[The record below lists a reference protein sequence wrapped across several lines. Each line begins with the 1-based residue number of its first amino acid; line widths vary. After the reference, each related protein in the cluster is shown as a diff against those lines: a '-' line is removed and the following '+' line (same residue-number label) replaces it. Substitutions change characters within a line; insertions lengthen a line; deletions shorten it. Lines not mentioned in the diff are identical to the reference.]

1 MSENKTKCS
10 FDAHKELESISFCQK
25 CQIYMCKEC
34 EKLHSKLFLNH
45 HKFEVDKNNPEIFTG
60 LCNERNHFYELKYF
74 CKTHNKLCCSECITK
89 IKNKKIGKHTDCD
102 ICLIEDIEKDK
113 KEKLEENIKCLEDL
127 SINLQQSIND
137 MKILLEKIE
146 KEKEDIKINIQ
157 KIFTKI
163 RNCINEKEDEL
174 LLIVDN
180 KFEEEYFNEK
190 INKNIE
196 KLPIKVKKSLEKG
209 KTIKEK
215 WNENELII
223 KINDCLNIE
232 ENIIVIKKMNEN
244 IKKCNSNF
252 KNDIKL
258 ILNEEDINSITENI
272 KNINFDSIIF
282 KDAKIEIDEQL
293 IKSWLNKRKFKVE
306 LLFRKTRDGS
316 NPNDFHNK
324 CDNKGITI
332 TFIETTKGYK
342 FGGYT
347 ELQWDKS
354 NSAKKDKSTFIFSLN
369 KKEKCLVLS
378 DKSSISCY
386 ENYGPFFGKS
396 HPEIYFYDTL
406 DKGESYEYNSE
417 YSSFSM
423 GRKITNGDRYWD
435 VKEIEI
441 YKIEYI

>member
-25 CQIYMCKEC
+25 CQIYMCNEC
-34 EKLHSKLFLNH
+34 ERLHSKLFLNH

-60 LCNERNHFYELKYF
+60 LCNERNHYYELKYF

-89 IKNKKIGKHTDCD
+89 IKNKKIGQHTDCD

-209 KTIKEK
+209 KTIKDK

-293 IKSWLNKRKFKVE
+293 IKSWLNKRKFKAQ

>member
-1 MSENKTKCS
+1 
-10 FDAHKELESISFCQK
+10 
-25 CQIYMCKEC
+25 MCKEC

-89 IKNKKIGKHTDCD
+89 IKNKKIGQHTDCD

-137 MKILLEKIE
+137 MKIILEKIE

-293 IKSWLNKRKFKVE
+293 IKSWLNKRKFKAQ

-417 YSSFSM
+417 YSSFTM
-423 GRKITNGDRYWD
+423 GRKITNGERYWD

>member
-1 MSENKTKCS
+1 
-10 FDAHKELESISFCQK
+10 
-25 CQIYMCKEC
+25 MCKEC
-34 EKLHSKLFLNH
+34 EKLHSKLHINH
-45 HKFEVDKNNPEIFTG
+45 HKFEVDKKNPEIFTG
-60 LCNERNHFYELKYF
+60 LCNERNHYYELKYF

-89 IKNKKIGKHTDCD
+89 IKNKKIGQHTDCD

-137 MKILLEKIE
+137 MKIILEKIE

-423 GRKITNGDRYWD
+423 GRKITNGERYWD

>member
-1 MSENKTKCS
+1 
-10 FDAHKELESISFCQK
+10 
-25 CQIYMCKEC
+25 MCKEC
-34 EKLHSKLFLNH
+34 DKLHSKLFINH
-45 HKFEVDKNNPEIFTG
+45 PKFDINKKNIEIFTG
-60 LCNERNHFYELKYF
+60 LCKEENHYYELKYF
-74 CKTHNKLCCSECITK
+74 CRTHNKLCCAECLIK
-89 IKNKKIGKHTDCD
+89 IKDKKIGQHTDCD

-423 GRKITNGDRYWD
+423 GRKITNGDQYWD

>member
-1 MSENKTKCS
+1 MAENKTRCS
-10 FDAHKELESISFCQK
+10 FDAHKELES

-34 EKLHSKLFLNH
+34 ERLHSKLFLNH

-60 LCNERNHFYELKYF
+60 LCNERNHYYELKYF

-89 IKNKKIGKHTDCD
+89 IKNKKIGQHTDCD
-102 ICLIEDIEKDK
+102 ICLIEDIEKNK

-417 YSSFSM
+417 YSSFTM

>member
-1 MSENKTKCS
+1 MENRPKCS
-10 FDAHKELESISFCQK
+10 NKKHQEIDAINYCIECNLYLCNKCLNYHSELIE
-25 CQIYMCKEC
+25 
-34 EKLHSKLFLNH
+34 NH
-45 HKFEVDKNNPEIFTG
+45 HTTNLDKNIHDIFTG
-60 LCNERNHFYELKYF
+60 FCSEPNHKIELTFF

-89 IKNKKIGKHTDCD
+89 IKNKKIGQHTDCD

-180 KFEEEYFNEK
+180 KFEEEYFKEK
-190 INKNIE
+190 IDKDIE
-196 KLPIKVKKSLEKG
+196 KPPTKANKSLEKG
-209 KTIKEK
+209 KIIKEK
-215 WNENELII
+215 WNENELNK

-232 ENIIVIKKMNEN
+232 ENINEIKKINEN
-244 IKKCNSNF
+244 IKKFNSNN

-258 ILNEEDINSITENI
+258 ILKEEQIDLIIEKI
-272 KNINFDSIIF
+272 KNIDFNTKIFYDS
-282 KDAKIEIDEQL
+282 KIEIDEEL
-293 IKSWLNKRKFKVE
+293 IKSWLNNKKFKAE

-316 NPNDFHNK
+316 TPNDFHNK
-324 CDNKGITI
+324 CDNKGITL
-332 TFIETTKGYK
+332 TFIETTKGFK

-354 NSAKKDKSTFIFSLN
+354 NSAKKDQSTFIFSLN
-369 KKEKCLVLS
+369 RKEKFLVRNERY
-378 DKSSISCY
+378 SIYCHN
-386 ENYGPFFGKS
+386 NYGPYFG
-396 HPEIYFYDTL
+396 YFYPELYLPNTL
-406 DKGESYEYNSE
+406 DKGESN
-417 YSSFSM
+417 
-423 GRKITNGDRYWD
+423 
-435 VKEIEI
+435 EIKNNIALLLLGEN
-441 YKIEYI
+441 

>member
-10 FDAHKELESISFCQK
+10 IDAHKEFEAISFCQK

-89 IKNKKIGKHTDCD
+89 IKNKKIGQHTDCD
-102 ICLIEDIEKDK
+102 ICLIEEIEQDK
-113 KEKLEENIKCLEDL
+113 KEKLKENIKCLKDL
-127 SINLQQSIND
+127 SINLKQSIND

-157 KIFTKI
+157 KIFTKL

-209 KTIKEK
+209 NTIKEK

-293 IKSWLNKRKFKVE
+293 IKSWLNKRKFKAQ

-423 GRKITNGDRYWD
+423 GRKITNGERYWD

>member
-1 MSENKTKCS
+1 
-10 FDAHKELESISFCQK
+10 
-25 CQIYMCKEC
+25 MCKEC
-34 EKLHSKLFLNH
+34 DKLHSKLFINH
-45 HKFEVDKNNPEIFTG
+45 PKFDINKKNIEIFTG
-60 LCNERNHFYELKYF
+60 LCKEENHYYELKYF
-74 CKTHNKLCCSECITK
+74 CRTHNKLCCAECLIK
-89 IKNKKIGKHTDCD
+89 IKDKKIGQHTDCD

-423 GRKITNGDRYWD
+423 GRKITNGERYWD

>member
-1 MSENKTKCS
+1 
-10 FDAHKELESISFCQK
+10 
-25 CQIYMCKEC
+25 
-34 EKLHSKLFLNH
+34 
-45 HKFEVDKNNPEIFTG
+45 
-60 LCNERNHFYELKYF
+60 
-74 CKTHNKLCCSECITK
+74 
-89 IKNKKIGKHTDCD
+89 
-102 ICLIEDIEKDK
+102 
-113 KEKLEENIKCLEDL
+113 
-127 SINLQQSIND
+127 

-417 YSSFSM
+417 YSSFTM